1 MGYGVKIVFVLLDK
15 TLSAIIKENMIQ
27 KLFWYTIGGT
37 LSIYLAT
44 LFVSGVGLEIIPGQ
58 NTFFGIEFTER
69 WQLLIIVGT
78 ILGIINIFVK
88 PIISLLTLPL
98 KILTLGLFPLIIN
111 MFIIWVLDII
121 FLELV
126 IIGLTP
132 LFFTAIIALII
143 NFLLGLKK

>member
-1 MGYGVKIVFVLLDK
+1 MFVLLDK
-15 TLSAIIKENMIQ
+15 TLSAIMKENMIQ

-69 WQLLIIVGT
+69 WQLLIIVGA

-88 PIISLLTLPL
+88 PIISLLTFPL

-111 MFIIWVLDII
+111 MFIIWILDII

-126 IIGLTP
+126 IVGLTP
-132 LFFTAIIALII
+132 LFFTAIITLII

>member
-1 MGYGVKIVFVLLDK
+1 MRYGVKIMFVLLDK
-15 TLSAIIKENMIQ
+15 TLSAIMKENMIQ

-69 WQLLIIVGT
+69 WQLLIIVGA

-88 PIISLLTLPL
+88 PIISLLTFPL

-111 MFIIWVLDII
+111 MFIIWILDII

-126 IIGLTP
+126 IVGLTP
-132 LFFTAIIALII
+132 LFFTAIITLII

>member
-1 MGYGVKIVFVLLDK
+1 
-15 TLSAIIKENMIQ
+15 MIQ

-88 PIISLLTLPL
+88 PIISLLTFPL